1 MIPVQKLAH
10 GYFYA
15 PDTQQWKVAGLTF
28 NKAVNFNISFPNK
41 VFNCFFG
48 DFGNDKKDDNI
59 SVFSIMD
66 LTNSAFTVTIYTFE
80 NNIGFN
86 NHSFIDAAYVLAIG
100 I

>member
-1 MIPVQKLAH
+1 MLLIHNSGRLRASLLIKP
-10 GYFYA
+10 
-15 PDTQQWKVAGLTF
+15 LTL
-28 NKAVNFNISFPNK
+28 IL
-41 VFNCFFG
+41 VFQIRFLTVFFG

-66 LTNSAFTVTIYTFE
+66 LTNSAFTVTIYSFE

-86 NHSFIDAAYVLAIG
+86 NHSFVDGAYVLAIG